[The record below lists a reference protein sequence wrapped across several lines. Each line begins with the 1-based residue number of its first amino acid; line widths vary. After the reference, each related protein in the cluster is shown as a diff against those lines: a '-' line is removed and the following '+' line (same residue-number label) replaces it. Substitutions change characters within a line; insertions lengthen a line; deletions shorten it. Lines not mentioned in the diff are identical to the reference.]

1 MRSIQKV
8 IFIAFGF
15 IFMGLGIIG
24 IVLPLIPTTPFLLLA
39 SYFFVKGS
47 RRFEVWFKGTGVYK
61 KHLEGFVQNRSM
73 TFRQKAILMVFS
85 DVMILLP
92 FFMTDKLIV
101 KVILSLIIVY
111 KYYYF
116 IFKIK
121 TVKVRSY

>member
-47 RRFEVWFKGTGVYK
+47 KRFEVWFKGTGVYK
-61 KHLEGFVQNRSM
+61 KHLERFVQNRSM

-92 FFMTDKLIV
+92 FFMTDKIIV
-101 KVILSLIIVY
+101 KVILSLIIGY

>member
-47 RRFEVWFKGTGVYK
+47 KRFEVWFKGTGVYK

>member
-1 MRSIQKV
+1 
-8 IFIAFGF
+8 
-15 IFMGLGIIG
+15 
-24 IVLPLIPTTPFLLLA
+24 
-39 SYFFVKGS
+39 
-47 RRFEVWFKGTGVYK
+47 
-61 KHLEGFVQNRSM
+61 
-73 TFRQKAILMVFS
+73 
-85 DVMILLP
+85 VMILLP